1 MNVKDGVL
9 EKMSREGKCLIAVGL
24 FAIAMAYLESAVVV
38 YLRAVYGIE
47 DLLRDMPLMPDQYT
61 LIEIGREAA
70 TLVMLAMIGW
80 IAGRRWQDRVGY
92 AIFSFGLWD
101 VLYYA
106 WLVIFIGWPKTL
118 LDWDLLFL
126 IPLPWWGPV
135 VSPLLIALMMV
146 IGGGA
151 AVLKAERG
159 ETLRFTLVE
168 WSVAGASM
176 LLALYVF
183 MLDALHALQG
193 ESRPRVV
200 CGRPVSIG
208 PCFSS
213 PWRAWLS
220 FC

>member
-47 DLLRDMPLMPDQYT
+47 DLLRDMPLTPDQHT
-61 LIEIGREAA
+61 LIELGREAA

-118 LDWDLLFL
+118 LEMW
-126 IPLPWWGPV
+126 
-135 VSPLLIALMMV
+135 
-146 IGGGA
+146 
-151 AVLKAERG
+151 
-159 ETLRFTLVE
+159 
-168 WSVAGASM
+168 AGLSKTNWPAGWR
-176 LLALYVF
+176 
-183 MLDALHALQG
+183 Q
-193 ESRPRVV
+193 RPSTH
-200 CGRPVSIG
+200 P
-208 PCFSS
+208 
-213 PWRAWLS
+213 AT
-220 FC
+220 